1 MLRGNGYS
9 VLNGNAVQPFRQRV
23 RNHTQFEPCMNQPI
37 DESNATDR
45 TWPPLVE
52 CWTQAVKHAAEN
64 AHQLQRAS
72 HPNADPTTHR
82 RQWFD
87 LWGQATE
94 SYLRSSEFLKL
105 LKRHIDTLI
114 AAKLAGDFDP
124 ADARAKGKTLSDDVR
139 ALSMSFGQ
147 LFPETKALPNRI
159 HTGDACAATPDAPGN
174 ASKWATSFEV
184 VYEETPLKL
193 LHFKPRHARFA
204 EPVLICFAL
213 VNRPYILDLKANRSV
228 VRRLLDRG
236 FDVYVIDW
244 GSPDESDS
252 ALRLEDYVCSML
264 NNAVDFVCQRSRTPR
279 LSLLGYC
286 MGGTMSTLY
295 AALHPERI
303 GNLILMAAP
312 IEFDGEDGLLN
323 LWARPETFD
332 VDGLID
338 AFGNCPGEFLQFV
351 FQLMKPVQNFAEK
364 QLSFMENANDAQFL
378 DDFATIERWSNDTIP
393 IAGETFRD
401 FVSMLYQEDRLVNN
415 QMVLAGETIRL
426 AAIACPILLLVAQR
440 DHLVPPESTLAI
452 KERVS
457 SQDVT
462 SLSIEAGHI
471 GLAVGS
477 QAQRNLWPLAAE
489 WIASHS
495 TKR

>member
-1 MLRGNGYS
+1 
-9 VLNGNAVQPFRQRV
+9 
-23 RNHTQFEPCMNQPI
+23 MNEPI
-37 DESNATDR
+37 DEPSATER
-45 TWPPLVE
+45 TWPPLVA
-52 CWTQAVKHAAEN
+52 CWTRAVKQAAEN
-64 AHQLQRAS
+64 AHQLQQAS
-72 HPNADPTTHR
+72 HPHADPKTHR
-82 RQWFD
+82 RQWFG

-94 SYLRSSEFLKL
+94 AYLRSSDFLKL

-114 AAKLAGDFDP
+114 DAKLAGDFDP
-124 ADARAKGKTLSDDVR
+124 ADTRVKAGRLSSDVR
-139 ALSMSFGQ
+139 ALAMSFGQ
-147 LFPETKALPNRI
+147 LFPETKSVPNRI
-159 HTGDACAATPDAPGN
+159 HGGGPGGGGGGGVSPQTPDRP
-174 ASKWATSFEV
+174 SKWATPFEV
-184 VYEETPLKL
+184 VYEATPLKL
-193 LHFKPRHARFA
+193 LHFQPAKVRFA

-244 GSPDESDS
+244 GNPDDSDS

-264 NNAVDFVCQRSRTPR
+264 NNAVDFICQRSHSPR

-295 AALHPERI
+295 TALHPERI

-312 IEFDGEDGLLN
+312 IEFDGESGLLN

-338 AFGNCPGEFLQFV
+338 AFGNCPGEFLQLV

-364 QLSFMENANDAQFL
+364 QLSFMENSNNTEFL
-378 DDFATIERWSNDTIP
+378 DDFETIERWSGDTIP
-393 IAGETFRD
+393 IAGETFRE
-401 FVSMLYQEDRLVNN
+401 FVSMLYQENRLVNN
-415 QMVLAGETIRL
+415 QMVLAGQTIRL
-426 AAIACPILLLVAQR
+426 AAITCPILLLVAQR

-457 SQDVT
+457 SGDVT

-495 TKR
+495 TQR